1 MPNTAWSGRL
11 GKIAS
16 SIDYDTEGPFPFDVE
31 TGVTLALTWEDSLEI
46 YATRECPFWEGKTGV
61 GQLAQVLFRGEKDLV
76 AMLAFYGDGSGE
88 HGKGT
93 GKFLVVAGYLAS
105 TLDWFQVERDWV
117 RALNEHPRIE
127 YFKARECIKRRDSTG
142 AFDFSGQLKG
152 WDDEA
157 VEAKRLKFAEVIHAH
172 NSRIVELS
180 STVRWDE
187 YESAIG
193 DDMFK
198 KVFFHPYHLCF
209 HGITSLAV
217 DSANHHF
224 RDYKERIA
232 FVFDTETPAIDD
244 SLERYYN
251 YSHETIPKAYADR
264 LGSVTWCTD
273 LHFPMLQVADLL
285 AWSLRAEKEGLV
297 SPVLDIIRDTNRIGG
312 AHSRPWNGSGM
323 AQFVIDKEEAF
334 YKQFP
339 QAKTVND

>member
-1 MPNTAWSGRL
+1 MSNETREILYLPNTAWSGRL
-11 GKIAS
+11 GKIAN
-16 SIDYDTEGPFPFDVE
+16 SIDYGTEGPFPFDVE
-31 TGVTLALTWEDSLEI
+31 TLEI

-61 GQLAQVLFRGEKDLV
+61 GQLAQVLFKGEKALI

-93 GKFLVVAGYLAS
+93 GQFLVVAGYLAS

-117 RALNEHPRIE
+117 RVLNEHPRIE
-127 YFKARECIKRRDSTG
+127 YFKARECIKRRDSG
-142 AFDFSGQLKG
+142 AFDFSGQFKG

-180 STVRWDE
+180 STFSGGE
-187 YESAIG
+187 Y
-193 DDMFK
+193 
-198 KVFFHPYHLCF
+198 
-209 HGITSLAV
+209 GITSLAV

-232 FVFDTETPAIDD
+232 FVFDTESPAIDD

-251 YSHETIPKAYADR
+251 YSHELIPKAYADR

-285 AWSLRAEKEGLV
+285 AWSLGAEKEGLP
-297 SPVLDIIRDTNRIGG
+297 SPVLDIIRDDYEN
-312 AHSRPWNGSGM
+312 
-323 AQFVIDKEEAF
+323 
-334 YKQFP
+334 
-339 QAKTVND
+339 